1 MIRLSDI
8 SLPPE
13 HSAHQL
19 PFEAARML
27 RIPNSK
33 IRGVRIVRRSVDAR
47 KKPDVRII
55 YTIDVTVEVNGG
67 EYASFQATSG
77 QTYKVGV
84 LDLPTG
90 TGSIVITSKSGPI
103 ACHLLGDES
112 DYSISC
118 STRNRRCNTNGNFG
132 NGPKKVI
139 LNSDHGEVSYS
150 FQNGFDG
157 GRPSNRY
164 NRKDSFKEW

>member
-47 KKPDVRII
+47 KKPLSLIHI
-55 YTIDVTVEVNGG
+55 
-67 EYASFQATSG
+67 
-77 QTYKVGV
+77 
-84 LDLPTG
+84 
-90 TGSIVITSKSGPI
+90 
-103 ACHLLGDES
+103 
-112 DYSISC
+112 
-118 STRNRRCNTNGNFG
+118 
-132 NGPKKVI
+132 
-139 LNSDHGEVSYS
+139 
-150 FQNGFDG
+150 
-157 GRPSNRY
+157 
-164 NRKDSFKEW
+164 

>member
-47 KKPDVRII
+47 KKPNAVS
-55 YTIDVTVEVNGG
+55 YTHLT
-67 EYASFQATSG
+67 
-77 QTYKVGV
+77 
-84 LDLPTG
+84 LPTM
-90 TGSIVITSKSGPI
+90 
-103 ACHLLGDES
+103 
-112 DYSISC
+112 SC
-118 STRNRRCNTNGNFG
+118 
-132 NGPKKVI
+132 V
-139 LNSDHGEVSYS
+139 
-150 FQNGFDG
+150 
-157 GRPSNRY
+157 
-164 NRKDSFKEW
+164 

>member
-47 KKPDVRII
+47 KKPNVRII
-55 YTIDVTVEVNGG
+55 YTTESGFPKARGNCNLPSTV
-67 EYASFQATSG
+67 S
-77 QTYKVGV
+77 VG
-84 LDLPTG
+84 
-90 TGSIVITSKSGPI
+90 
-103 ACHLLGDES
+103 
-112 DYSISC
+112 
-118 STRNRRCNTNGNFG
+118 R
-132 NGPKKVI
+132 
-139 LNSDHGEVSYS
+139 
-150 FQNGFDG
+150 
-157 GRPSNRY
+157 
-164 NRKDSFKEW
+164 